1 MNDREGGKV
10 NHMCRSQV
18 MTKLVRGVFSGVA
31 ELAEHLAEAEGSDL
45 FDDAMDGDTLVE
57 AGPALR

>member
-1 MNDREGGKV
+1 
-10 NHMCRSQV
+10 